1 VVSRPS
7 LKTINK
13 TIAMN
18 EANID
23 NITDFYKSLNST
35 KMLEA
40 QSMIAGAPSAIE
52 DKLTYDMSA
61 VSIKAANDAIKHI
74 ETNRKLVTLPLD
86 TYKKEIMEVERDAT
100 APLRAYIEERKQ
112 MMIDYSNELERKKAE
127 ADAKIAQQAADALM
141 SASTTD
147 VSGIFAT
154 FTDATT
160 TTTLELDHTKNIRI
174 TKKAEIVGEVDWAT
188 LLWTLMQ
195 AEMFD
200 VAELLR
206 KLPKA
211 MEITNISA
219 IAGIE
224 LTEVKTQAIR

>member
-1 VVSRPS
+1 
-7 LKTINK
+7 
-13 TIAMN
+13 MN
-18 EANID
+18 AANID

-40 QSMIAGAPSAIE
+40 QSMIKGAPSAIE

-61 VSIKAANDAIKHI
+61 VSIKAANEAIKHI

-86 TYKKEIMEVERDAT
+86 TYKKEIMEVERDAI
-100 APLRAYIEERKQ
+100 APLKAYIEERKQ

-141 SASTTD
+141 LASTTD
-147 VSGIFAT
+147 VSDIFAT

-174 TKKAEIVGEVDWAT
+174 SKKAEIVGEVDWAT

-211 MEITNISA
+211 MEITNIEN
-219 IAGIE
+219 IKGIQII
-224 LTEVKTQAIR
+224 EVKNQVIR

>member
-1 VVSRPS
+1 
-7 LKTINK
+7 
-13 TIAMN
+13 MN
-18 EANID
+18 SANID

-35 KMLEA
+35 KILEA
-40 QSMIAGAPSAIE
+40 QSMIKGAPSAIE

-86 TYKKEIMEVERDAT
+86 TYKKEIMEVERDAV

-141 SASTTD
+141 SASTSD
-147 VSGIFAT
+147 VSNIFAT

-174 TKKAEIVGEVDWAT
+174 SKKAEIIGEVDWAT

-219 IAGIE
+219 IGGIQ
-224 LTEVKTQAIR
+224 LTEVKTQTIR